1 MIEFARLALLIVIL
15 AFSVQANERAK
26 EVVEEIKAA
35 KEAKAANI
43 LTAKPPGRKV
53 TQGIFMIEGKNEGP
67 TGPPQLLITNY

>member
-1 MIEFARLALLIVIL
+1 MIEFARLTLLVAML

-35 KEAKAANI
+35 KEAKAAKI

-53 TQGIFMIEGKNEGP
+53 TQGIFMIEEKKEGP